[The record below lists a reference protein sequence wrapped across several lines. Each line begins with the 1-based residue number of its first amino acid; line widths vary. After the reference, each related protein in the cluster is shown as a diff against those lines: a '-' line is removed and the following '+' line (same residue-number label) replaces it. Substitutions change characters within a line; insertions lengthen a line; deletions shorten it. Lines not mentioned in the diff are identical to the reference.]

1 MNKPSGVRLRGG
13 AASAAA
19 AARGFLESAFVPT
32 ERERDA
38 LAVFLA
44 VLGAFSALFSAM
56 S

>member
-1 MNKPSGVRLRGG
+1 MKKPSGGRPRGS

-19 AARGFLESAFVPT
+19 AARGFLESAFAPT

-44 VLGAFSALFSAM
+44 VLAAVSALSSAM